1 MVPNLVVG
9 IEIYHFSLFEYN
21 SRFAIIIAKG
31 KWSIHG
37 FKTVLKTGLNCDV
50 VRNLVVEIA
59 IHNFDLFHCALPDMS
74 QTNLNGPSNVFKTFS
89 RQTNAAEGACH

>member
-9 IEIYHFSLFEYN
+9 IEINHFSWFECT

-37 FKTVLKTGLNCDV
+37 FKTVMKTGLKCDV
-50 VRNLVVEIA
+50 VSKLVAEIA
-59 IHNFDLFHCALPDMS
+59 IYNFDLFHCALPDMS
-74 QTNLNGPSNVFKTFS
+74 QTNLSSPSDVF
-89 RQTNAAEGACH
+89 